1 MKRWMIWTALLVVP
15 VAASG
20 ARGRATLIEAPVTYS
35 DGSTTAVSSSDWWV
49 TLGDPGLDQLVQ
61 DGLTSNLDLMAA
73 DARVSAQQARS
84 VQAWAP
90 ALPQVGLSYGHQ
102 LNSCEAVGL
111 NLCEFQQP
119 RDEFGQP
126 TQDVPE
132 TYGTGALTLQ
142 ASMGLDVFGT
152 TASAALAQ
160 RLEGLA
166 QQGDQDAMA
175 LAVSARVTSAWLD
188 WAAAAEQRA
197 IVEQQVQTNQQL
209 LEIVELQ
216 YERSLASGVDVLQQR
231 QTLASAQSM
240 LPAAETTVRLQ
251 EQQLLVLLGRPATER
266 LGAPGTLPDLP
277 PQPAVGVPDDLWS
290 NRPDLRSAA
299 LRVDAAVKQERAQ
312 AKQALPSVGV
322 RAQYAYQY
330 QNLYDGSDGQPWSA
344 GVSVTV
350 PILNG
355 GAVGAGLSAA
365 RANTDAAVIGANQAL
380 LVAISEVE
388 AALVQEHQLG
398 LAHDQALLQLDAALL
413 TWELAQNQ
421 YVQGDLPYVQLLS
434 VLNATLSAQLN
445 ELSAHRN
452 LLGARVA
459 LHQALGGPW
468 TNNWDGAQ

>member
-1 MKRWMIWTALLVVP
+1 MKRWMLFAALLAVP
-15 VAASG
+15 VAAG
-20 ARGRATLIEAPVTYS
+20 AARGRATLIEAPVTFS
-35 DGSTTAVSSSDWWV
+35 DGSTTAVSSTDWWV
-49 TLGDPGLDQLVQ
+49 TLAEPSLNELVAQGLE
-61 DGLTSNLDLMAA
+61 SNLDLMAA
-73 DARVSAQQARS
+73 DARVAAQQARA

-90 ALPQVGLSYGHQ
+90 ALPQVGVSYGHQ
-102 LNSCEAVGL
+102 VNSCEAVGL

-126 TQDVPE
+126 TEDVPD
-132 TYGTGALTLQ
+132 TYGSGALTLR

-160 RLEGLA
+160 RLEGMA

-175 LAVSARVTSAWLD
+175 LAVSARVANAWMD

-197 IVEQQVQTNQQL
+197 IVEQQVATNQQL

-240 LPAAETTVRLQ
+240 LPTAETAVRLQ

-266 LGAPGTLPDLP
+266 LGEPGTLPELP
-277 PQPAVGVPDDLWS
+277 AQPAVGVPDDLWN

-299 LRVDAAVKQERAQ
+299 LRVDAAVKSERAQ
-312 AKQALPSVGV
+312 AKQALPAFGV
-322 RAQYAYQY
+322 SAQYAYQY

-355 GAVGAGLSAA
+355 GSVGAGLSSA

-388 AALVQEHQLG
+388 AALVQETQLA
-398 LAHDQALLQLDAALL
+398 LAHEQAQLQLDAALL
-413 TWELAQNQ
+413 TWDLAQNQ

-434 VLNATLSAQLN
+434 ILNATLSAQLN

-468 TNNWDGAQ
+468 TNNWNSAQ